1 MDNRTRTV
9 LSLVTEEDLGILA
22 KAGKV
27 EPIKDK
33 RMVRLINEAKQQG
46 AVLSQA
52 DLTAIMLLSSATLSK
67 RTRKYQKE
75 AGKLLPT
82 AGNGLD
88 IGHYPESMHLNRME
102 GNIVSNG
109 N

>member
-1 MDNRTRTV
+1 MCCPMKIMDNRTRTV
-9 LSLVTEEDLGILA
+9 LSLVTEEDLDILA

-27 EPIKDK
+27 D
-33 RMVRLINEAKQQG
+33 KQQG

-52 DLTAIMLLSSATLSK
+52 DLTISK

>member
-1 MDNRTRTV
+1 
-9 LSLVTEEDLGILA
+9 
-22 KAGKV
+22 
-27 EPIKDK
+27 
-33 RMVRLINEAKQQG
+33 
-46 AVLSQA
+46 
-52 DLTAIMLLSSATLSK
+52 LLSSATLSK
-67 RTRKYQKE
+67 RARKYQKE

-82 AGNGLD
+82 AGNVLD

>member
-1 MDNRTRTV
+1 MKIMDNRTRTV

-27 EPIKDK
+27 D
-33 RMVRLINEAKQQG
+33 KQQG

>member
-22 KAGKV
+22 KAGKA
-27 EPIKDK
+27 DK
-33 RMVRLINEAKQQG
+33 QG
-46 AVLSQA
+46 
-52 DLTAIMLLSSATLSK
+52 
-67 RTRKYQKE
+67 

>member
-1 MDNRTRTV
+1 MKIIDNRTRTV
-9 LSLVTEEDLGILA
+9 LSLVTEEDLSILA

-27 EPIKDK
+27 D
-33 RMVRLINEAKQQG
+33 KQQG

-67 RTRKYQKE
+67 RTRKYQKG

>member
-1 MDNRTRTV
+1 MKIMDNRTRTV

-27 EPIKDK
+27 D
-33 RMVRLINEAKQQG
+33 KQQG

-88 IGHYPESMHLNRME
+88 IGHYPESMHLNRMK

>member
-1 MDNRTRTV
+1 MHL
-9 LSLVTEEDLGILA
+9 LSGPKQFYRNPEEDLGILA

-27 EPIKDK
+27 D
-33 RMVRLINEAKQQG
+33 KQQG

-102 GNIVSNG
+102 GEYSEQW
-109 N
+109 